1 MSNWFREAIEKLYPS
16 EPIRITFSKL
26 KLIFLSL
33 LIILASGYFYLRS
46 QNKTELEI
54 LKEKHVELQ
63 QTVRNYLISMS
74 RANVDEEQ
82 LNKLQSEMNNQRKQ
96 LNEIEEKIN
105 RIRNFWFLD

>member
-1 MSNWFREAIEKLYPS
+1 VDNWFREAIEKLYPS

-82 LNKLQSEMNNQRKQ
+82 LNKIQSEINNQRKQ